1 MPVKENESNPIAEM
15 SEMLNSGELDD
26 RLAAAR
32 ALGEIGDE
40 SALKLLRE
48 RLNAV
53 SKEHYALVVA
63 VGKLK
68 KKLGAK

>member
-1 MPVKENESNPIAEM
+1 
-15 SEMLNSGELDD
+15 
-26 RLAAAR
+26 
-32 ALGEIGDE
+32 LGEIGDE

-68 KKLGAK
+68 KKLGVK

>member
-1 MPVKENESNPIAEM
+1 M
-15 SEMLNSGELDD
+15 SETEQLSKLLKLLDSDNLDD
-26 RLAAAR
+26 GVAAAQ

-40 SALKLLRE
+40 NTLRLLRE
-48 RLNAV
+48 RLAAV

-68 KKLGAK
+68 KRLGVK